1 MSQYF
6 AYDYTGAPFVL
17 FGIWHLVA
25 LLVIVLINF
34 AMLGFRNSSEKTRNI
49 VRWSM
54 AILLWM
60 DEASWH
66 IWNLY
71 WGHWNVSLLPF
82 HICSLLVWLTGFML
96 IFKIRWIYEFA
107 YFIGI
112 GGAMQAL
119 LTPDAGIYG
128 FPHYRIFQTFIS
140 HGLLITSAIFM
151 TTVEGFRPTWKS
163 FWRVVIGL
171 NLYAVLIYPLNL
183 LLGTD
188 FLYINS
194 KPVTASLLDALPRW
208 PYYLIYMELLGL
220 AIFLLLY
227 LPFIIRDA
235 RLRRKAASLPQESGG
250 QPPAL
255 G

>member
-1 MSQYF
+1 LSRYF
-6 AYDYTGAPFVL
+6 AYDYLGAPFVL
-17 FGIWHLVA
+17 FGTWHLVA
-25 LLVIVLINF
+25 LMVIVLINI
-34 AMLGFRNSSEKTRNI
+34 AMLGFRRSSEKTRTI

-54 AILLWM
+54 AIILWL

-71 WGHWNVSLLPF
+71 WGHWSVAQLPL

-96 IFKIRWIYEFA
+96 IFKNYRIYEFA

-128 FPHYRIFQTFIS
+128 FPHYRIFQTMIS
-140 HGLLITSAIFM
+140 HGLLITSAIYM

-171 NLYAVLIYPLNL
+171 NIYAVLIYPVNL

-188 FLYINS
+188 FLYINN
-194 KPVTASLLDALPRW
+194 KPATASLLDALPRW
-208 PYYLIYMELLGL
+208 PYYLLFMELLGL
-220 AIFLLLY
+220 VIFLLLY
-227 LPFIIRDA
+227 LPFIIRDRRDRVKT
-235 RLRRKAASLPQESGG
+235 RLA
-250 QPPAL
+250 
-255 G
+255 

>member
-6 AYDYTGAPFVL
+6 AWNYQGAPFVL

-25 LLVIVLINF
+25 LLVIVLINIGL
-34 AMLGFRNSSEKTRNI
+34 LGFRRASAQARTI

-54 AILLWM
+54 AILLWL

-66 IWNLY
+66 IWNVY
-71 WGHWNVSLLPF
+71 WGYWTVAQLPL
-82 HICSLLVWLTGFML
+82 HICSLLIWLAGFML
-96 IFKIRWIYEFA
+96 IYKNYRIYEFA

-128 FPHYRIFQTFIS
+128 FPHYRIFQTMIS
-140 HGLLITSAIFM
+140 HGLLLTSAIYM

-163 FWRVVIGL
+163 FWRVVAGL
-171 NLYAVLIYPLNL
+171 NIYAIVIFPVNL

-208 PYYLIYMELLGL
+208 PYYLVFMELIGL
-220 AIFLLLY
+220 VIFLLLY

-235 RLRRKAASLPQESGG
+235 RRRANARL
-250 QPPAL
+250 A
-255 G
+255 

>member
-6 AYDYTGAPFVL
+6 AYDYTGTPFVL
-17 FGIWHLVA
+17 FGTWHLVA
-25 LLVIVLINF
+25 LLVILLINVG
-34 AMLGFRNSSEKTRNI
+34 MLGFRRTSGKTRSI

-54 AILLWM
+54 AIVLWL

-71 WGHWNVSLLPF
+71 WGHWSVAQLPL
-82 HICSLLVWLTGFML
+82 HICSLLIWLAGFML
-96 IFKIRWIYEFA
+96 ILKNYRIYEFA

-119 LTPDAGIYG
+119 LTPDGGIYG
-128 FPHYRIFQTFIS
+128 FPHFRIFQTMIS
-140 HGLLITSAIFM
+140 HGLLLTSAIYM

-163 FWRVVIGL
+163 FWRVVVGL
-171 NLYAVLIYPLNL
+171 NIYAVVIYPINL

-194 KPVTASLLDALPRW
+194 KPATASLLDALPRW
-208 PYYLIYMELLGL
+208 PYYLIYMELIGL
-220 AIFLLLY
+220 VIFLLLY
-227 LPFIIRDA
+227 LPFIIRDGRA
-235 RLRRKAASLPQESGG
+235 RLKARA
-250 QPPAL
+250 A
-255 G
+255 

>member
-1 MSQYF
+1 LDGSNPLSEDAMPQYF
-6 AYDYTGAPFVL
+6 AYDYQGAPFVL
-17 FGIWHLVA
+17 FGTWHLAA
-25 LLVIVLINF
+25 LLIIVLINF
-34 AMLGFRNSSEKTRNI
+34 CMLGFRRTSGRTRTI

-54 AILLWM
+54 AIVLWL

-66 IWNLY
+66 VWNLY
-71 WGHWNVSLLPF
+71 WGHWSVAQLPL
-82 HICSLLVWLTGFML
+82 HICSLLIWLTGFML
-96 IFKIRWIYEFA
+96 IFKNYRIYEFA

-128 FPHYRIFQTFIS
+128 FPHFRIFQTMIS
-140 HGLLITSAIFM
+140 HGLLLTSAIYM

-163 FWRVVIGL
+163 LWRVVLGL
-171 NLYAVLIYPLNL
+171 NIYAAVIYPVNL

-194 KPVTASLLDALPRW
+194 KPATASLLDALPRW
-208 PYYLIYMELLGL
+208 PYYLIYMEVIGF

-227 LPFIIRDA
+227 LPFIIRDGRGRAKA
-235 RLRRKAASLPQESGG
+235 RIA
-250 QPPAL
+250 
-255 G
+255 